1 MEKKK
6 IELYLHIPFC
16 KQKCLYCDFLSAPT
30 DDMTRK
36 KYVQT
41 LIEEIKEKA
50 TEYQNYSIP
59 TVFFGGGTPSLLP
72 GSFIAEIMEAVNA
85 SFSVEKNA
93 EITIECNPGTLN
105 REKTAHYKKA
115 GINRI
120 SLGLQSV
127 HQEELQMLGRIHS
140 FEDFLRSY
148 DLIRKEGFDNVNVDL
163 MFALP
168 FQQLKQW
175 ETTLKKVSSLQPEH
189 ISAYSLIIE
198 ETTPFY
204 EKFSKEEQRRLDG
217 EETTILPSEELERT
231 MYERTS
237 EILNMYGYEQ
247 YEISNYAKR
256 GKQCKHNLGYWKREN
271 YLGFGLGSASL
282 VENQRFCNTSNLQ
295 EYLLGD
301 WKKYQIEEI
310 TRKAQME
317 ETMFLGLRLLEG
329 IQRSEF
335 QKTFGIQLESI
346 YGTEIRRLCDLGLLQ
361 QSQGGVFLTR
371 EGLSLS
377 NYVMAEFLKES

>member
-1 MEKKK
+1 M
-6 IELYLHIPFC
+6 
-16 KQKCLYCDFLSAPT
+16 
-30 DDMTRK
+30 
-36 KYVQT
+36 
-41 LIEEIKEKA
+41 
-50 TEYQNYSIP
+50 
-59 TVFFGGGTPSLLP
+59 
-72 GSFIAEIMEAVNA
+72 
-85 SFSVEKNA
+85 
-93 EITIECNPGTLN
+93 
-105 REKTAHYKKA
+105 
-115 GINRI
+115 
-120 SLGLQSV
+120 
-127 HQEELQMLGRIHS
+127 
-140 FEDFLRSY
+140 
-148 DLIRKEGFDNVNVDL
+148 
-163 MFALP
+163 
-168 FQQLKQW
+168 
-175 ETTLKKVSSLQPEH
+175 
-189 ISAYSLIIE
+189 
-198 ETTPFY
+198 
-204 EKFSKEEQRRLDG
+204 DG

-361 QSQGGVFLTR
+361 QSQGRVFLTR
-371 EGLSLS
+371 EGLSFS